1 MIVRRAI
8 AARATALLCGAAL
21 AFAWERPAAALG
33 NASEPPPIGSTE
45 DPNSAT
51 KPPIL
56 RDVGFDQKIGARI
69 PLDTPFHDENG
80 RTVRLGDLFHGRP
93 VVLALA
99 YYECPMLCTMVL
111 NGVVSGLKPLA
122 LSAGKDFDVI
132 AVSFNPRETSTL
144 AKAKRVNYLDR
155 YGKPGTEDG
164 WHFLTGDP
172 ASIDALT
179 SAVGFRYAWDASA
192 KQYAHPSGVVLLT
205 PDGQVSRYLFGV
217 EYEPKDLKLGLI
229 ESSQGKLGTLTDQVM
244 LYCFHYDPATGRYS
258 AAVMN
263 LVRAGAVVTL
273 VLLALFLILSW
284 RRDAARTRRVA
295 EGAPSIRAR

>member
-1 MIVRRAI
+1 VV
-8 AARATALLCGAAL
+8 LAL
-21 AFAWERPAAALG
+21 ASSAAFGLG
-33 NASEPPPIGSTE
+33 NASQPPPIGSTE

-51 KPPIL
+51 RPPVL
-56 RDVGFDQKIGARI
+56 RDVGFDQKIGARV
-69 PLDTPFHDENG
+69 PLDLPFRDEEG
-80 RTVRLGDLFHGRP
+80 RTVKLGDLFHGRP

-99 YYECPMLCTMVL
+99 YYECPMLCTLVL
-111 NGVVSGLKPLA
+111 NGTVSGLKPLA

-132 AVSFNPRETSTL
+132 AVSFNPRETPML

-172 ASIDALT
+172 GSIEKLT
-179 SAVGFRYAWDASA
+179 SAVGFRYVWDAQA
-192 KQYAHPSGVVLLT
+192 KQYAHPSGIVLLT
-205 PDGQVSRYLFGV
+205 PDAQVSRYLFGV
-217 EYEPKDLKLGLI
+217 DYEPKDLKLGLV

-263 LVRAGAVVTL
+263 LVRAGGVLTL
-273 VLLALFLILSW
+273 ALLALFLTFAW
-284 RRDAARTRRVA
+284 RRDAARGRKAAPEQPARRGA
-295 EGAPSIRAR
+295 AGAPTFRA

>member
-1 MIVRRAI
+1 MTLRRGRSVR
-8 AARATALLCGAAL
+8 TGALLCGAAL
-21 AFAWERPAAALG
+21 ALGWAAPGHALG
-33 NASEPPPIGSTE
+33 NASEPPPVGSTE

-56 RDVGFDQKIGARI
+56 RDVGFDQKIGARV
-69 PLDTPFHDENG
+69 PLDLPFRDENG
-80 RTVRLGDLFHGRP
+80 TTIHLGDLFHGRP

-99 YYECPMLCTMVL
+99 YYECPMLCTLVL

-122 LSAGKDFDVI
+122 LSAGHDFDVI

-172 ASIDALT
+172 SSIEALT
-179 SAVGFRYAWDASA
+179 GAVGFRYAWDAAA
-192 KQYAHPSGVVLLT
+192 KQYAHPSGIVLLT

-229 ESSQGKLGTLTDQVM
+229 ESSQGKLGTLTDQVL

-263 LVRAGAVVTL
+263 LVRAGGLITL
-273 VLLALFLILSW
+273 VLLALFLTLAW
-284 RRDAARTRRVA
+284 RRDAARARRA
-295 EGAPSIRAR
+295 EGAPTLRA

>member
-1 MIVRRAI
+1 MIVRRTLT
-8 AARATALLCGAAL
+8 ARAAVLLCGAAM

-69 PLDTPFHDENG
+69 PLDTPFRDENG
-80 RTVRLGDLFHGRP
+80 NTVRLGDLFHGRP

-122 LSAGKDFDVI
+122 ITAGKDFDVI

-155 YGKPGTEDG
+155 YGKLGTEEG

-179 SAVGFRYAWDASA
+179 SAVGFRYAWDAPA
-192 KQYAHPSGVVLLT
+192 KQYAHPSGIVLLT

-217 EYEPKDLKLGLI
+217 EYEPKDLKLGLV
-229 ESSQGKLGTLTDQVM
+229 ESSQGKLGSLTDQVM

-263 LVRAGAVVTL
+263 LVRAGAVLTL

-284 RRDAARTRRVA
+284 RRDAARARRVA
-295 EGAPSIRAR
+295 EGAPSLRAR

>member
-1 MIVRRAI
+1 MIVRRTLT
-8 AARATALLCGAAL
+8 ARAAALLCGAAM

-56 RDVGFDQKIGARI
+56 RDVGFDQKIGAKI
-69 PLDTPFHDENG
+69 PLDTPFRDENG
-80 RTVRLGDLFHGRP
+80 NTVRLGDLFHGRP

-122 LSAGKDFDVI
+122 ITAGKDFDVI

-155 YGKPGTEDG
+155 YGKLGTEDG

-179 SAVGFRYAWDASA
+179 SAVGFRYAWDAPA
-192 KQYAHPSGVVLLT
+192 KQYAHPSGIVLLT

-217 EYEPKDLKLGLI
+217 EYEPKDLKLGLV
-229 ESSQGKLGTLTDQVM
+229 ESSQGKLGSLTDQVM

-263 LVRAGAVVTL
+263 LVRAGAVLTL

-284 RRDAARTRRVA
+284 RRDAARARRVA
-295 EGAPSIRAR
+295 EGAPSLRAR